1 MSRIYNAL
9 LCVTLVF
16 IIAGCGETLIPE
28 AGRSANVEG
37 NDGPKI
43 VPNGGGRT
51 TDDLIFDENIRC
63 YSMDNAIDEQ
73 TVTTQETLG
82 RWKEGKDRDKYAVQ
96 ALSYLST
103 SSMNADGF
111 TDAYFVYYNVPLEG
125 EFRISARVRMTAINS
140 NTTSKGVQFGAF
152 APLNAP
158 EPDGGQKF
166 TNVSRSAGIQ
176 FRTGV
181 AANNPAGEI
190 RYYYAKDGERID
202 NHAGSSA
209 AGGNGDQILYGTNW
223 KTEYIF
229 EVSRDRASNYTYAVR
244 NSKTGAIEPN
254 TVKSANNPRTIAPV
268 ADDTNNAS
276 LHESLKYGQRVFA
289 GAALMGSSAEIA
301 RIRIW
306 DIADPAP
313 DGTDDENHLLFST
326 PDTEPAYVPAER
338 LSLTFNPPLQ
348 PQSGSNPPRYSYA
361 SMPSS
366 PVTLTPVFE
375 PAWTDQQFIEWFM
388 ESCSLDGAPVTD
400 PGTVPLRITGAG
412 DFFTVDGVFE
422 DDGVTLKRTW
432 RSGQL
437 AIDGS
442 LIPPGV
448 TASAVFKA
456 VSRDLALDAGPAPA
470 NYPLLQTLAE
480 YRFEVTV
487 TGQ

>member
-1 MSRIYNAL
+1 MHRIYGAL
-9 LCVTLVF
+9 LCVMLIFT
-16 IIAGCGETLIPE
+16 IAGCGEPLVPE
-28 AGRSANVEG
+28 AGKLADAGRG
-37 NDGPKI
+37 DGPKS

-51 TDDLIFDENIRC
+51 TDDLLFDENLRC

-73 TVTTQETLG
+73 TVTIQETLG
-82 RWKEGKDRDKYAVQ
+82 RWKEGKDKDKYAVQ

-111 TDAYFVYYNVPLEG
+111 ADTYFVYYNVPLEG
-125 EFRISARVRMTAINS
+125 EFKFSARVRMTAINS

-152 APLNAP
+152 APLNPP

-176 FRTGV
+176 FRTGI
-181 AANNPAGEI
+181 AANNPTGEI

-202 NHAGSSA
+202 NHAGNST

-254 TVKSANNPRTIAPV
+254 MVKSANNPRTIAPA
-268 ADDTNNAS
+268 ADDTNNAN
-276 LHESLKYGQRVFA
+276 LHESLKYGRRVFV
-289 GAALMGSSAEIA
+289 GMALMGSSAEIS

-306 DIADPAP
+306 D
-313 DGTDDENHLLFST
+313 GDDLIFST

-338 LSLTFNPPLQ
+338 LSLTFNPARQ
-348 PQSGSNPPRYSYA
+348 PESGSNPPRYLYTSVP
-361 SMPSS
+361 PS
-366 PVTLTPVFE
+366 PITLTPVFE
-375 PAWTDQQFIEWFM
+375 PAWTDQQYVEWFM

-400 PGTVPLRITGAG
+400 PGLAPLRITGTG
-412 DFFTVDGVFE
+412 DPFTLDGK
-422 DDGVTLKRTW
+422 TTW

-442 LIPPGV
+442 LIPQGV

-456 VSRDLALDAGPAPA
+456 VSRDLTLDWGPPPA
-470 NYPLLQTLAE
+470 NHSLLQTLAE

-487 TGQ
+487 SR

>member
-1 MSRIYNAL
+1 MNRIFNAL
-9 LCVTLVF
+9 LCAALFFTVT
-16 IIAGCGETLIPE
+16 GCEEPLIPE
-28 AGRSANVEG
+28 AGKPADIGRG
-37 NDGPKI
+37 DGPKI

-51 TDDLIFDENIRC
+51 TDDLIFDEDIRC

-73 TVTTQETLG
+73 AVTTRETLG
-82 RWKEGKDRDKYAVQ
+82 RWKEGKDKDKYAVQ

-111 TDAYFVYYNVPLEG
+111 ADTYFVYYNVPLEG
-125 EFRISARVRMTAINS
+125 EFKFSARLRMTAINS

-152 APLNAP
+152 APLNPP
-158 EPDGGQKF
+158 EPDNGQKF

-176 FRTGV
+176 FRTGI
-181 AANNPAGEI
+181 AANNPTGEI

-202 NHAGSSA
+202 NHAGSST

-229 EVSRDRASNYTYAVR
+229 EVSRDSASNYTYAVR

-268 ADDTNNAS
+268 ADDTNNAN
-276 LHESLKYGQRVFA
+276 LHESLKCGWRVFA
-289 GAALMGSSAEIA
+289 GVALMGSSAEIS

-306 DIADPAP
+306 DIAKPAE
-313 DGTDDENHLLFST
+313 DGTDDAEHLLFST

-338 LSLTFNPPLQ
+338 LTLTFNPPQ
-348 PQSGSNPPRYSYA
+348 EPETGSNPPRYVYA
-361 SMPSS
+361 SVPSS

-375 PAWTDQQFIEWFM
+375 PAWTDQQFIEWFT
-388 ESCSLDGAPVTD
+388 ESCAIDGAPVTD
-400 PGTVPLRITGAG
+400 PALVPLRITGAG

-422 DDGVTLKRTW
+422 DDGITLKTTW

-437 AIDGS
+437 LIDGG
-442 LIPPGV
+442 LIPPGS
-448 TASAVFKA
+448 TASAIFKA
-456 VSRDLALDAGPAPA
+456 VSRDLALDAGPPPA
-470 NYPLLQTLAE
+470 NHSLLQTLAE
-480 YRFEVTV
+480 CRFEVSV
-487 TGQ
+487 TGE